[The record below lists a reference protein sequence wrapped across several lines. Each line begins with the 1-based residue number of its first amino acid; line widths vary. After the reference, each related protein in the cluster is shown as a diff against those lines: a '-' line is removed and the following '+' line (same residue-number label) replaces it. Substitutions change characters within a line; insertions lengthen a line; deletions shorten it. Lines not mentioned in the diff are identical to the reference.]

1 MQALRFGEIT
11 VERCVE
17 AEGPSFYPGFIFP
30 DFDAQAF
37 EAERHWLE
45 SWSLDAKT
53 GRLLM
58 SLHSYVIKTRHHT
71 ILVDT
76 CVGNDKHRPDTRS
89 WHMRDGRFLADLA
102 ALGVAPEAVDFVL
115 CTHLHVDHV
124 GWNTRLEDGRWVPT
138 FPNATYL
145 FHRLEYDYWERHEM
159 EDDIG
164 SGMTRH
170 ESFADSV
177 LPVME
182 AGQAALVEGDHTID
196 DSLRLEPSPG
206 HSPGH
211 VFLNLESKNGSAIF
225 TGDVMHHPLQI
236 AFPEWSSR
244 YCYDPAQSRLT
255 REAVIERCTDTS
267 ILVLAA
273 HFPQPVAG
281 RIFSTEERGRFAPFN
296 DSARAFGNRSPDIP

>member
-1 MQALRFGEIT
+1 MQALRFGEVT

-30 DFDAQAF
+30 AFDEQAL

-45 SWSLDAKT
+45 PWAYDAGS
-53 GRLLM
+53 GRLIM
-58 SLHSYVIKTRHHT
+58 SLHSYVIRTAHHT

-76 CVGNDKHRPDTRS
+76 CVGNDKSRPDTRS
-89 WHMRDGRFLADLA
+89 WHMRDGNFLADLA
-102 ALGVAPEAVDFVL
+102 ALGVTPEAVDFVL

-124 GWNTRLEDGRWVPT
+124 GWNTRLQNGRWVPT

-145 FHRLEYDYWERHEM
+145 FHRTEYEYWERHEM
-159 EDDIG
+159 DDNVG
-164 SGMTRH
+164 SGMTRR
-170 ESFADSV
+170 ESFEDSV

-182 AGQAALVEGDHTID
+182 SGQASLVEGDYAID

-211 VFLNLESKNGSAIF
+211 VYLNLETSSGGAVF

-236 AFPEWSSR
+236 AFPELNSR
-244 YCYDPAQSRLT
+244 YCYDPAQSRAT
-255 REAVIERCTDTS
+255 REAIVERCADTS
-267 ILVLAA
+267 TMVLAA
-273 HFPQPVAG
+273 HFPHPVAG
-281 RIFSTEERGRFAPFN
+281 RISTAGTRCRFSPLA
-296 DSARAFGNRSPDIP
+296 